1 MKSRLAD
8 STSWLASLA
17 GYFSWFSSKDGYN
30 VGLFRDIVVVC
41 ADGSPY
47 QSASACLFGVDLFYS
62 WVGGNSPQWFSLC
75 MLKREPWEI
84 VEYWF
89 YINGFSRTRELSWH
103 PIELIWFDNPV
114 LALFSCLHM
123 RPVSYFSLLTKLW
136 HWCRVQKFSENFY
149 IAFNINFSIL
159 HVATFR
165 RSTTLTVWCLAVFHV
180 IFLKQMKKCYRTSG
194 FLHARPSSH
203 SQRASATA
211 NEQNSFLTDK
221 SYIHGEGTINRFCPT
236 VLSGFETVIRSKLRP
251 LVQKGMDEWTLEI
264 KWPWWT
270 PRIPWLHS

>member
-1 MKSRLAD
+1 MICRSKENSIWTVDFRLQIRPKVLCVWLQCHHDLDLIAAMKSRLAD

-62 WVGGNSPQWFSLC
+62 WVGGNSPKWFSLC

-123 RPVSYFSLLTKLW
+123 RPVSYFSLFTNLW
-136 HWCRVQKFSENFY
+136 LWCRVQKFSENFY
-149 IAFNINFSIL
+149 IIFNIDFSIL

-165 RSTTLTVWCLAVFHV
+165 ILIQIDYVNCLMF
-180 IFLKQMKKCYRTSG
+180 
-194 FLHARPSSH
+194 
-203 SQRASATA
+203 
-211 NEQNSFLTDK
+211 
-221 SYIHGEGTINRFCPT
+221 GTFSCT
-236 VLSGFETVIRSKLRP
+236 FFKA
-251 LVQKGMDEWTLEI
+251 DEEML
-264 KWPWWT
+264 
-270 PRIPWLHS
+270 